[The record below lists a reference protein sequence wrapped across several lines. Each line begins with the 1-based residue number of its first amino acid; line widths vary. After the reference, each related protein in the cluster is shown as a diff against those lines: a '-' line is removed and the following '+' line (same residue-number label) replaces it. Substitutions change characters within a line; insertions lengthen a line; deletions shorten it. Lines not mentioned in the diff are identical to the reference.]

1 LSGFDQPARLRLE
14 GLRAN
19 SVGEIERNFAARR
32 IDLSAGRKHRSIGKR
47 IVLFFPSILILFLLE
62 HLAERRAVVA
72 WLLDAARTVLLAVG
86 RQPMTES
93 VSDAAPPAR
102 GG

>member
-1 LSGFDQPARLRLE
+1 M
-14 GLRAN
+14 
-19 SVGEIERNFAARR
+19 
-32 IDLSAGRKHRSIGKR
+32 
-47 IVLFFPSILILFLLE
+47 LFFPSILIFFLLE
-62 HLAERRAVVA
+62 HLAERCAAVA

-86 RQPMTES
+86 QQPMTES